1 MNLKVKLQRS
11 GYPCLDKQVVY
22 VTIEDP
28 EITSLE
34 NRGYYITEV
43 TKE

>member
-1 MNLKVKLQRS
+1 MKIKVKLQRP

-28 EITSLE
+28 EITALE
-34 NRGYYITEV
+34 NTGYYITEV